1 MKNFPWDKI
10 FNIAAMI
17 NLIGT
22 AFLTGDQK
30 TQWLLTAIAMLGAAI
45 YNKPR

>member
-10 FNIAAMI
+10 FSIAAMI
-17 NLIGT
+17 NLIGA

-30 TQWLLTAIAMLGAAI
+30 TQWLLTGIAMLGAAI